1 MRKYPI
7 KKTDF
12 EMNLAPLIDIVFL
25 LLIFFMV
32 AATLNLNEVRATIQ
46 LPETDMVEAHENA
59 RVDLFIDKDGQIFL
73 EKKEIQR
80 EDISDILQE
89 YLLQKESNRVTV
101 YADKEVDFQVI
112 VNLLDMANQLG
123 IDQMQFSLHHR

>member
-1 MRKYPI
+1 
-7 KKTDF
+7 
-12 EMNLAPLIDIVFL
+12 MNLAPLIDIVFL